1 MVEVCTYNTA
11 LKNRLTEY
19 AGKYPS
25 ECRFIDDD
33 GNGYLTL
40 EVSKGGFGFKL
51 TAPYTEER
59 QKAASDLVKKNGNRS
74 AAKHSFCGKPI
85 SR

>member
-1 MVEVCTYNTA
+1 M
-11 LKNRLTEY
+11 
-19 AGKYPS
+19 
-25 ECRFIDDD
+25 IDDD
-33 GNGYLTL
+33 GNGCLTL